1 MPSPS
6 RYAAHAFHDSLPN
19 GRSSG
24 ELLVTPLGF
33 QFRCVAGAV
42 DLPFRGAELRLGG
55 ASDRLVFVSNPAR
68 PGWSVYT
75 DDRGL
80 IADPLLAQQP
90 ELQQALSSMRRKR
103 TGGWLAT
110 LAIALLLLGLPLAF
124 LFNIDIFAGMAAK
137 RIPAEWEEGLG
148 KRVFA
153 QYEIGAQLI
162 EDKAV
167 AAQLKKL
174 TDPLEQQIENPRYPF
189 RFHIARDSQINAFAL
204 PGGYVVINSE
214 LILRARSADEL
225 LGVTAHEM
233 SHVTEQHG
241 MRSVITSAGVLLI
254 AQGLLGDVAGL
265 AATLASAAPL
275 LLNQSYSRGFEKQ
288 ADKRG
293 VELLQRAGIDPLG
306 MVRFFELVQS
316 EEKKRQEKIRKTAGD
331 RTADVL
337 EGASKFLSTHPQT
350 QDRIEAIRKMA
361 AKQPGPYVNLDADF
375 QRLQEQVRAIVAQD
389 NKEEEEG
396 TEDENRN

>member
-1 MPSPS
+1 MSSS

-24 ELLVTPLGF
+24 ELLVTPAGF
-33 QFRCVAGAV
+33 QFRCAAGAV
-42 DLPFRGAELRLGG
+42 DIPFRGAELRLGG
-55 ASDRLVFVSNPAR
+55 ASDRLVFISNPAR

-90 ELQQALSSMRRKR
+90 ELQPALSGMRRKR
-103 TGGWLAT
+103 AGGWLAT
-110 LAIALLLLGLPLAF
+110 LAIALLLLGLPLAL
-124 LFNIDIFAGMAAK
+124 LFNIDVFAGMAAK

-153 QYEIGAQLI
+153 QYEIGAELI
-162 EDKAV
+162 EDKAMV
-167 AAQLKKL
+167 AQLEKL
-174 TDPLEQQIENPRYPF
+174 TGPLEQQIEKPRYPF
-189 RFHIARDSQINAFAL
+189 RFHIAKDTQINAFAL

-214 LILRARSADEL
+214 LILRARTADEL
-225 LGVTAHEM
+225 LGVVAHEM

-254 AQGLLGDVAGL
+254 AQALLGDVAGL

-293 VELLQRAGIDPLG
+293 VELLQRARIDPLG
-306 MVRFFELVQS
+306 MVRFFELVQA
-316 EEKKRQEKIRKTAGD
+316 EEKKRQEKIRKTTGD

-350 QDRIEAIRKMA
+350 QERIEAIRRMA
-361 AKQPGPYVNLDADF
+361 AKKPGPYVNLDAEF
-375 QRLQEQVRAIVAQD
+375 LRLQEQVRTFVAQD
-389 NKEEEEG
+389 NKDEEEG
-396 TEDENRN
+396 KEDENQD

>member
-1 MPSPS
+1 MSSSS
-6 RYAAHAFHDSLPN
+6 RYTAHAFHDSLPN

-24 ELLVTPLGF
+24 ELLVTAAGF
-33 QFRCVAGAV
+33 QFRCAAGTV
-42 DLPFRGAELRLGG
+42 DIPFRGAELRLGG
-55 ASDRLVFVSNPAR
+55 ASDRLVFISNPAR

-90 ELQQALSSMRRKR
+90 ELQPALSGMRRKR
-103 TGGWLAT
+103 AGGWLAT
-110 LAIALLLLGLPLAF
+110 LAIALLLLGLPLAL

-153 QYEIGAQLI
+153 QYEIGAQLV
-162 EDKAV
+162 EDKAM

-174 TDPLEQQIENPRYPF
+174 TDPLERQIEKPRYPF
-189 RFHIARDSQINAFAL
+189 RFHIAKDSQINAFAL

-214 LILRARSADEL
+214 LILRARTADEL
-225 LGVTAHEM
+225 LGVVAHEM

-254 AQGLLGDVAGL
+254 AQALLGDVAGL

-275 LLNQSYSRGFEKQ
+275 LLNQSYSRSFEKQ

-293 VELLQRAGIDPLG
+293 VELLQRARIDPLG
-306 MVRFFELVQS
+306 MVRFFELVQA
-316 EEKKRQEKIRKTAGD
+316 EEKKRREKIRKTTGD

-361 AKQPGPYVNLDADF
+361 AKQPGPYVNLDAEF
-375 QRLQEQVRAIVAQD
+375 LRLQEQVRTFVAQD
-389 NKEEEEG
+389 NKEEEG
-396 TEDENRN
+396 KEDENQD

>member
-6 RYAAHAFHDSLPN
+6 RYAAHAFHDSLPD

-33 QFRCVAGAV
+33 QFRCATGAV

-55 ASDRLVFVSNPAR
+55 ASDRLVFISNPAR
-68 PGWSVYT
+68 LGWSVYT
-75 DDRGL
+75 DDRSL

-90 ELQQALSSMRRKR
+90 ELQPALSSMRRKR

-137 RIPAEWEEGLG
+137 RIPPEWEEGLG

-153 QYEIGAQLI
+153 QYEIGAQLV
-162 EDKAV
+162 EDKAL

-174 TDPLEQQIENPRYPF
+174 TDPLEQQIEKPRYPF
-189 RFHIARDSQINAFAL
+189 RFHIAKDSQINAFAL

-214 LILRARSADEL
+214 LILRARTADEL
-225 LGVTAHEM
+225 LGVVAHEM

-254 AQGLLGDVAGL
+254 AQALLGDVAGL

-389 NKEEEEG
+389 NKDEEEG

>member
-1 MPSPS
+1 LSSS

-24 ELLVTPLGF
+24 ELLVTPAGF
-33 QFRCVAGAV
+33 QFRCAAGAV
-42 DLPFRGAELRLGG
+42 DIPFRGAELRLGG
-55 ASDRLVFVSNPAR
+55 ASDRLVFISNPAR

-90 ELQQALSSMRRKR
+90 ELQPALSGMRRKR
-103 TGGWLAT
+103 AGGWLAT
-110 LAIALLLLGLPLAF
+110 LAIALLLLGLPLAL
-124 LFNIDIFAGMAAK
+124 LFNIDVFAGMAAK

-153 QYEIGAQLI
+153 QYEIGAELI
-162 EDKAV
+162 EDKAMV
-167 AAQLKKL
+167 AQLEKL
-174 TDPLEQQIENPRYPF
+174 TGPLEQQIEKPRYPF
-189 RFHIARDSQINAFAL
+189 RFHIAKDTQINAFAL

-214 LILRARSADEL
+214 LILRARTADEL
-225 LGVTAHEM
+225 LGVVAHEM

-254 AQGLLGDVAGL
+254 AQALLGDVAGL

-293 VELLQRAGIDPLG
+293 VELLQRARIDPLG
-306 MVRFFELVQS
+306 MVRFFELVQA
-316 EEKKRQEKIRKTAGD
+316 EEKKRQEKIRKTTGD

-350 QDRIEAIRKMA
+350 QERIEAIRRMA
-361 AKQPGPYVNLDADF
+361 AKKPGPYVNLDAEF
-375 QRLQEQVRAIVAQD
+375 LRLQEQVRTFVAQD
-389 NKEEEEG
+389 NKDEEEG
-396 TEDENRN
+396 KEDENQD

>member
-6 RYAAHAFHDSLPN
+6 RYSAHAFHDSLPN

-24 ELLVTPLGF
+24 ELLVSPLGF
-33 QFRCVAGAV
+33 QFRSASGTV
-42 DLPFRGAELRLGG
+42 DIPFRGAELRLGG
-55 ASDRLVFVSNPAR
+55 AADRLVFISNAAK

-75 DDRGL
+75 DDRS
-80 IADPLLAQQP
+80 IVADPLLAQQP
-90 ELQQALSSMRRKR
+90 ELVATLSAMRRKR
-103 TGGWLAT
+103 AGGWVTAALI
-110 LAIALLLLGLPLAF
+110 AIVLLGLPLAL
-124 LFNIDIFAGMAAK
+124 LFNIDIFAGMAAR
-137 RIPAEWEEGLG
+137 RIPPDWEEGLG

-153 QYEIGAQLI
+153 QYEIGAQLL

-174 TDPLEQQIENPRYPF
+174 TDPLEKQIRDPRYPF
-189 RFHIARDSQINAFAL
+189 RFHIAKDSAINAFAL

-214 LILRARSADEL
+214 LILRARTADEL
-225 LGVTAHEM
+225 QGVLAHEM

-241 MRSVITSAGVLLI
+241 LRAVITSAGVLLI
-254 AQGLLGDVAGL
+254 AQTLLGDVVGL
-265 AATLASAAPL
+265 AATLGSAAPL
-275 LLNQSYSRGFEKQ
+275 LLNQSYSRSFEKQ

-293 VELLQRAGIDPLG
+293 VEVLQRAHIDPLG

-316 EEKKRQEKIRKTAGD
+316 EEKKRREKIRKTTGD

-350 QDRIEAIRKMA
+350 EQRIDSIRKMA
-361 AKQPGPYVNLDADF
+361 AKQPGPYLNQDADF
-375 QRLQEQVRAIVAQD
+375 RVLQEQVRAFVAPDKTQ
-389 NKEEEEG
+389 EG
-396 TEDENRN
+396 EASDEDEH